1 MWCYYSMCFCNEQ
14 SIYNLA
20 SNWYIYSKIEEV
32 DPEQAKVN
40 TILQDPELRE
50 ILMDPGMQRVLMECS
65 DPVKFRNHMLN
76 KETARKLH
84 KLKQAGLVQ
93 VEM

>member
-1 MWCYYSMCFCNEQ
+1 M
-14 SIYNLA
+14 
-20 SNWYIYSKIEEV
+20 IEEV
-32 DPEQAKVN
+32 DAEQAKVN
-40 TILQDPELRE
+40 AILQDPELRD

-65 DPVKFRNHMLN
+65 DPVKFRGHMQN